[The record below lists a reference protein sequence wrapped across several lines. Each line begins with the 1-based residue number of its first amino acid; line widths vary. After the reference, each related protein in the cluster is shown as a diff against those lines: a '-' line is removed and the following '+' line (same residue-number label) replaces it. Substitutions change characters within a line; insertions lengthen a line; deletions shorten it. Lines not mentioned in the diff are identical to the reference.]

1 MDIKEK
7 LLQRKAVIGVIGLG
21 YVGLPIA
28 VELASKGYTVIG
40 IDINEQRVSQLK
52 RGESYIIDVSS
63 EEIAA
68 VIGSKL
74 LVSTDF
80 KRVEKTD
87 CILICVPTPLNEY
100 KEPDVSYIVNVM
112 DNIIPYIPKEVL
124 IVLESTTY
132 PGTTEDLI
140 TKRIE
145 KEKGWEKGKD
155 FYVCY
160 SPERVDPGNP
170 SFYVSNTPKVIGGE
184 TENSLELG
192 SILYRSFIDKVRCV
206 SSTKVAEMSK
216 LLENTFRCV
225 NIAMINEMAM
235 MCEKMNIDIWEVI
248 EGASTK
254 PFGFMPFYP
263 GPGIGGHC
271 IPLDPL
277 YLSWQAKKY
286 DYFNRFIEL
295 ATDINSN
302 MPRYTITQI
311 ESLLNAKGKCI
322 KGSKVLLLG
331 ITYKKDIDDLR
342 ESPALK
348 VYDLL
353 LSKGAMLT
361 FYDSYA
367 KQFRREEEIVY
378 SVDLTE
384 EILGQMDLV
393 VILTEHSNIDYKWVH
408 KHAKLI
414 FDTKNA
420 MKGIKS
426 DKLFKL
432 GQNIEVFK

>member
-28 VELASKGYTVIG
+28 LELIHKGYTVIG
-40 IDINEQRVSQLK
+40 IDINEQRVSQLRK
-52 RGESYIIDVSS
+52 GESYIIDVPSK
-63 EEIAA
+63 EIAA
-68 VIGSKL
+68 VIDNKL
-74 LVSTDF
+74 VVSTDY
-80 KRVEKTD
+80 RSVQNTD
-87 CILICVPTPLNEY
+87 CILVCVPTPLNEY
-100 KEPDVSYIVNVM
+100 KEPDVSYIVTVM
-112 DNIIPYIPKEVL
+112 DHIIPYIPKEVL

-132 PGTTEDLI
+132 PGTTEELI

-145 KEKGWEKGKD
+145 KEKGWEIGKD

-160 SPERVDPGNP
+160 SPERVDPGNT
-170 SFYVSNTPKVIGGE
+170 SFYVRNTPKVIGGE
-184 TENSLELG
+184 TKSSLELG
-192 SILYRSFIDKVRCV
+192 EILYRSFIEHVKCV

-225 NIAMINEMAM
+225 NIAMINEMTM
-235 MCEKMNIDIWEVI
+235 MCEKMNIDIWETI
-248 EGASTK
+248 EGATTK
-254 PFGFMPFYP
+254 PFGFMTFYP

-277 YLSWQAKKY
+277 YLAWKAKEY

-302 MPRYTITQI
+302 MPRYTVIQI

-322 KGSKVLLLG
+322 KGSKILLLG
-331 ITYKKDIDDLR
+331 MAYKKDIDDLR

-348 VYDLL
+348 VYELL
-353 LSKGAMLT
+353 LNKGALLS
-361 FYDSYA
+361 YHDPYA
-367 KQFRREEEIVY
+367 KQFRRDEEIVY
-378 SVDLTE
+378 SIDLTE
-384 EILGQMDLV
+384 ELLRQMDLV
-393 VILTEHSNIDYKWVH
+393 IILTEHTKIDYRWVH
-408 KHAKLI
+408 EHAPLI

-420 MKGIKS
+420 MKELKS
-426 DKLFKL
+426 NKVFKL
-432 GQNIEVFK
+432 GQNMESI

>member
-28 VELASKGYTVIG
+28 VELANKGYSVIG

-52 RGESYIIDVSS
+52 QGESYIIDVSS
-63 EEIAA
+63 EEMGA
-68 VIGSKL
+68 VIESKL

-80 KRVEKTD
+80 KMVENTD
-87 CILICVPTPLNEY
+87 GILICVPTPLNEY

-112 DNIIPYIPKEVL
+112 DNIIPYISKDIL

-132 PGTTEDLI
+132 PGATEELI

-160 SPERVDPGNP
+160 SPERVDPGNAR
-170 SFYVSNTPKVIGGE
+170 FYVRNTPKVIGGE

-192 SILYRSFIDKVRCV
+192 EILYRSFIDKVKCV

-225 NIAMINEMAM
+225 NIAMINEMTM

-248 EGASTK
+248 EGAATK

-286 DYFNRFIEL
+286 EYFNRFIEL

-311 ESLLNAKGKCI
+311 ESLLNTRKKCI
-322 KGSKVLLLG
+322 KGSKILLLG
-331 ITYKKDIDDLR
+331 IAYKKDIDDLR

-348 VYDLL
+348 IYDLL
-353 LSKGAMLT
+353 LSKGALIS
-361 FYDSYA
+361 FYDPYA
-367 KQFRREEEIVY
+367 KQFKRGEEVIY
-378 SVDLTE
+378 SVELTE
-384 EILGQMDLV
+384 QLLGEVDLV
-393 VILTEHSNIDYKWVH
+393 VILTEHSKIDYSWIH
-408 KHAKLI
+408 EHAKLI

-420 MKGIKS
+420 MKDLKS
-426 DKLFKL
+426 HKLFKL
-432 GQNIEVFK
+432 GQNMEAI